1 VTEPKFNYAQH
12 EPMLANVNSFPFA
25 VAITSSGRMGA
36 PTALREAT
44 HGPQYENT
52 GGLVRVG
59 GPPGTKIA
67 RISPTGR
74 RALLVAV

>member
-1 VTEPKFNYAQH
+1 
-12 EPMLANVNSFPFA
+12 MLANVNSFPFT

-59 GPPGTKIA
+59 GPA
-67 RISPTGR
+67 RDENRSNFANRATRAAGRPVISRHGGG
-74 RALLVAV
+74 

>member
-1 VTEPKFNYAQH
+1 
-12 EPMLANVNSFPFA
+12 MLANVNSFPFA

-36 PTALREAT
+36 PTALREAA

-67 RISPTGR
+67 RDFANRATRAAGR
-74 RALLVAV
+74 RVISRHGGG